1 MRAIRLYRRLCEKMS
16 SYGSCI
22 IAYSG
27 GVDSTLIVKAA
38 EDSGLRYLAVF
49 CDSPLVP
56 KRLMKQAKTVAKRL
70 KTEFL
75 TIKSDELEDDDFCLN
90 PPDRCYLCKSGLLEL
105 LEGIRRERGM
115 DVVVVGTNRDDA
127 SDYRTGM
134 KAEEEFGVRRPH
146 LECGLGKK
154 EIRTIARYLRL
165 PNADAPSEACLAS
178 RIPFSERITYE
189 KLKMVDEAEDFL
201 NRLGFEGCRVR
212 YHREVAR
219 IELRKSEHLRRI
231 TGSLRKKV
239 YEHLRGIGF
248 KFVAVDLLGYKSGSL
263 NPEKRGKKR

>member
-1 MRAIRLYRRLCEKMS
+1 MRALRLYRRLCEKMS

-38 EDSGLRYLAVF
+38 KDSGLRYLAVF

-56 KRLMKQAKTVAKRL
+56 KRLRKQAETVAKKL
-70 KTEFL
+70 KMKFL
-75 TIKSDELEDDDFCLN
+75 TIESDELKDNNFCLN
-90 PPDRCYLCKSGLLEL
+90 PPYRCYLCKNELFKLLE
-105 LEGIRRERGM
+105 EIRRERGV
-115 DVVVVGTNRDDA
+115 DVVVVGTNRDDS
-127 SDYRTGM
+127 SDYRAGM
-134 KAEEEFGVRRPH
+134 KAEEEFGVKRPH

-154 EIRTIARYLRL
+154 EIRTIARYLML

-178 RIPFSERITYE
+178 RIPFGEEITYG
-189 KLKMVDEAEDFL
+189 KLKMVDEAENFL
-201 NRLGFEGCRVR
+201 NRLGFVGCRVR
-212 YHREVAR
+212 YHGDVAR

-239 YEHLRGIGF
+239 HERLERIGF
-248 KFVAVDLLGYKSGSL
+248 KFVTVDLLGYRSGSL
-263 NPEKRGKKR
+263 NPTKRGKKR